1 MTTTTTRPVTFPADI
16 NDPNLDLFDVEL
28 EVGELL
34 EDVDYRYGPD
44 TAARLEELYGYCAYV
59 IPHTMSPAQILEEAR
74 AIYDRVTR

>member
-1 MTTTTTRPVTFPADI
+1 MSRPVAFPADI
-16 NDPNLDLFDVEL
+16 TSPDLDLFDVEI

-34 EDVDYRYGPD
+34 EDVEYRFGPD
-44 TAARLEELYGYCAYV
+44 TAERLRELFGYCAYV